1 MPEPTKLV
9 HFFEIQVQDGPSRCR
24 AERDSW
30 EAKLQEH
37 VIPDTRQ
44 RAIELT
50 SGTKVVVVRVD
61 DNERQMC
68 IGRVIDGATGLQ
80 RGDWVT
86 GRFRPV
92 EPESKDDFFT
102 RVTYVQ
108 FVDGVNAVGV
118 IGGVGE
124 HPSRTCVERVLNA
137 INPLESGKNWVL
149 EPITQPGQLERA
161 KASRGF
167 RKIEFRTRVRESD
180 LFGAAIP
187 DAGAVETLD
196 MALERLAHSL
206 GSPLRINVRIAVE
219 KPADHPM
226 SLGRLK
232 SMLIESRN
240 LLADSKKIL
249 IETTDALGSEIF
261 NLIEHKMTATISL
274 PEGEVTGGTLEEAV
288 LMSLQNVCDARKNEV
303 NALATQ

>member
-1 MPEPTKLV
+1 M
-9 HFFEIQVQDGPSRCR
+9 
-24 AERDSW
+24 
-30 EAKLQEH
+30 
-37 VIPDTRQ
+37 
-44 RAIELT
+44 
-50 SGTKVVVVRVD
+50 
-61 DNERQMC
+61 
-68 IGRVIDGATGLQ
+68 
-80 RGDWVT
+80 
-86 GRFRPV
+86 
-92 EPESKDDFFT
+92 
-102 RVTYVQ
+102 
-108 FVDGVNAVGV
+108 
-118 IGGVGE
+118 
-124 HPSRTCVERVLNA
+124 ERVLNA